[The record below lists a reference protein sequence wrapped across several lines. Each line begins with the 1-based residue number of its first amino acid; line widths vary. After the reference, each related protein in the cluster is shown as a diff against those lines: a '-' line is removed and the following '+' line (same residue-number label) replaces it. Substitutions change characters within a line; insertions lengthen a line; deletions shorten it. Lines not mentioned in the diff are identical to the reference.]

1 MSQQNDTLELRSIE
15 HTVELREE
23 NGKPKLTGYAARFN
37 EASHV
42 LAGGFR
48 EILLPGAF
56 SETLA
61 DDQNDVL
68 ALYNHDTGALLG
80 RESAGT
86 LRLHE
91 DEQGLM
97 YSIDPPDTQL
107 GHDTVALVAAGNLK
121 GASFAFRAHPDDEE
135 YHRDGEQAI
144 RTIKRLQVF
153 EISIVSSPAYPT
165 STAAVRQRCADLFAK
180 SEQVAQGDITKARS
194 SPLAQAQHVARW
206 LRREH

>member
-1 MSQQNDTLELRSIE
+1 MSQQNDTRELRSID

-23 NGKPKLTGYAARFN
+23 NGKPKLVGYAARFN
-37 EASHV
+37 EESHV

-48 EILLPGAF
+48 EVLLPGAF
-56 SETLA
+56 TETLA
-61 DDQNDVL
+61 DEKNDVL
-68 ALYNHDTGALLG
+68 ALYNHDTGSLLA

-86 LRLHE
+86 LRLLE

-107 GHDTVALVAAGNLK
+107 GRDTVALVRAGNLK
-121 GASFAFRAHPDDEE
+121 GASFAFRAHEDDEE

-144 RTIKRLQVF
+144 RTIKRLQIF

-165 STAAVRQRCADLFAK
+165 STAAVRQRCADLFAEPEPAAESDIKK
-180 SEQVAQGDITKARS
+180 SWV
-194 SPLAQAQHVARW
+194 SPLAQAAHVARW
-206 LRREH
+206 LRREL

>member
-1 MSQQNDTLELRSIE
+1 MSQQNDTIELRSIE

-23 NGKPKLTGYAARFN
+23 NGSPRLVGYAARFN
-37 EASHV
+37 EQSHV

-48 EILLPGAF
+48 EVLLPGAF

-61 DDQNDVL
+61 DEQNDVL

-86 LRLHE
+86 LRLFE

-107 GHDTVALVAAGNLK
+107 GRDTVALVKAGNLK
-121 GASFAFRAHPDDEE
+121 GASFAFRAHEEDEE

-144 RTIKRLQVF
+144 RTIRKLQIF
-153 EISIVSSPAYPT
+153 EISIVGSPAYPT
-165 STAAVRQRCADLFAK
+165 STAAVRQRCADLFAQP
-180 SEQVAQGDITKARS
+180 EPVETKPAKV

-206 LRREH
+206 LRREL